1 MLNPFE
7 SEIIKKFEGKAVQDF
22 VPAFLLK
29 QHTEA
34 HIEYQSFD
42 QCVDEYFSQ
51 AQKYREKVKLES
63 QETAIFS
70 KVTRIQEDQDKR
82 IAGLQKEQDLS
93 EYKA

>member
-34 HIEYQSFD
+34 YIEYQSFD

-51 AQKYREKVKLES
+51 AQKYREKVRLES
-63 QETAIFS
+63 
-70 KVTRIQEDQDKR
+70 
-82 IAGLQKEQDLS
+82 
-93 EYKA
+93 